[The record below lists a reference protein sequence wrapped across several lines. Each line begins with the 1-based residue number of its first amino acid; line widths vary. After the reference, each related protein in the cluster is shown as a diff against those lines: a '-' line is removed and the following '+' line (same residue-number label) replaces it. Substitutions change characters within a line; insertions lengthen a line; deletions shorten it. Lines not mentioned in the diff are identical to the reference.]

1 MIFTFFKLAAV
12 TISLSHSLLYLER
25 MKGGD
30 YVLRAM
36 NRTLALL
43 MLFLILCN

>member
-1 MIFTFFKLAAV
+1 
-12 TISLSHSLLYLER
+12 

-43 MLFLILCN
+43 MLFLILCNKGDN